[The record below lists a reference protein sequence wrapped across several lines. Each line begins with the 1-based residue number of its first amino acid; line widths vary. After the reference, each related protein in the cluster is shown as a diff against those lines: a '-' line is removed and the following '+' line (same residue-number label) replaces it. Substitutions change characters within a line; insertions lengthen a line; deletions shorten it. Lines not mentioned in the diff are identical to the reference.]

1 MSVIQKNINKDLI
14 QFNEMSMPSSIID
27 LNNSELS
34 SSNFDILVSY
44 SDYNLSINQSILN
57 GYLNFMIERK
67 YDGKIGILKIPG
79 GAFELPLLSSKIIRK
94 YKPKLCLIIGCIVRG
109 ESQHYE
115 FLASTTTNAIR
126 NVAFENNIPV
136 LNGVLTV
143 ESDQQAIDRAGKKLN
158 KGAEYADASLG
169 ILNFSTVLAR
179 TNELGGIMHS
189 DVFLDTKFE
198 DLKFLGSTISEFT
211 FVNILNSS
219 DTLASYPKDDKP

>member
-1 MSVIQKNINKDLI
+1 MSVIKKNINKDLI
-14 QFNEMSMPSSIID
+14 QLCEMSMPSSIID
-27 LNNSELS
+27 LNNSDLS
-34 SSNFDILVSY
+34 NSNFDILVSY

-67 YDGKIGILKIPG
+67 YDGKIGILKTPG

-94 YKPKLCLIIGCIVRG
+94 YKPKLCLVIGCIVKG

-115 FLASTTTNAIR
+115 FLASTTINAIR

-158 KGAEYADASLG
+158 KGAEYADASLD
-169 ILNFSTVLAR
+169 ILNF
-179 TNELGGIMHS
+179 MKKF
-189 DVFLDTKFE
+189 DV
-198 DLKFLGSTISEFT
+198 
-211 FVNILNSS
+211 
-219 DTLASYPKDDKP
+219 

>member
-1 MSVIQKNINKDLI
+1 MPVIQKNINKDLI
-14 QFNEMSMPSSIID
+14 QLNELSLPSTIID
-27 LNNSELS
+27 LNNSKLS
-34 SSNFDILVSY
+34 ISNMEILVSY

-126 NVAFENNIPV
+126 NVSFENDIPV
-136 LNGVLTV
+136 LNGILTV
-143 ESDQQAIDRAGKKLN
+143 ESDQQAIDRAGKKFN
-158 KGAEYADASLG
+158 KGAEYADASLE
-169 ILNFSTVLAR
+169 ILNFLKKF
-179 TNELGGIMHS
+179 
-189 DVFLDTKFE
+189 DV
-198 DLKFLGSTISEFT
+198 
-211 FVNILNSS
+211 
-219 DTLASYPKDDKP
+219 

>member
-1 MSVIQKNINKDLI
+1 MSVIKKNINKDLI
-14 QFNEMSMPSSIID
+14 QLSEMSMPSSIID
-27 LNNSELS
+27 LNNSDLS
-34 SSNFDILVSY
+34 NSNFDILVSY

-79 GAFELPLLSSKIIRK
+79 GAFELPLLSSKIIKK
-94 YKPKLCLIIGCIVRG
+94 YKPKLCLVIGCIVKG

-115 FLASTTTNAIR
+115 FLASTTINAIR

-158 KGAEYADASLG
+158 KGAEYADASLD
-169 ILNFSTVLAR
+169 ILNFLKKF
-179 TNELGGIMHS
+179 
-189 DVFLDTKFE
+189 DV
-198 DLKFLGSTISEFT
+198 
-211 FVNILNSS
+211 
-219 DTLASYPKDDKP
+219 